1 MKNCHE
7 NRRKTYKIH
16 NKELKI
22 LIYKESLHIE
32 KGKNRTIGTWVK
44 AMNKRNKLT
53 NIPIK

>member
-7 NRRKTYKIH
+7 NGRKIYKIH